1 LESLTKEAL
10 ISILTE
16 PKNAL
21 VKQYQ
26 HFLRM
31 DNVTLE
37 FEPGALSAIADEA
50 LARET
55 GARGLR
61 AIIEGIMRNVMYE
74 IPSRTDVVKCIVTE
88 DTVRKHVEPKL
99 VFAGPAA

>member
-1 LESLTKEAL
+1 MKFGIIPEFAGRLPVIVTLESLTKEAL

-55 GARGLR
+55 A
-61 AIIEGIMRNVMYE
+61 
-74 IPSRTDVVKCIVTE
+74 
-88 DTVRKHVEPKL
+88 
-99 VFAGPAA
+99 PAACAPSLKV